1 MGEEILPLQQAC
13 YREHNSLVFL
23 PRCTLSLLSV
33 CTAYLLLQSLTILVG
48 PEINWNKSKMKYEL
62 KCRGGGGG
70 GGQQQWK
77 SGPELRQECCEGQWI
92 AWWQS
97 YRAHRLWVVRRTSRP
112 SGVDFS
118 HSLSPLLL
126 PPNKHSMPT
135 APHSLKDQR
144 SHPIFVH
151 KTDEPMGWSST

>member
-62 KCRGGGGG
+62 KCQGGGATAVEEWTRAQTAVLWRTVDRLVAIIQGTP
-70 GGQQQWK
+70 
-77 SGPELRQECCEGQWI
+77 SVSSEEN
-92 AWWQS
+92 QS
-97 YRAHRLWVVRRTSRP
+97 AVRVWFLPVFHHCFCRLINTLCPRLLIP
-112 SGVDFS
+112 SKIKDLTP
-118 HSLSPLLL
+118 SLCI
-126 PPNKHSMPT
+126 
-135 APHSLKDQR
+135 R
-144 SHPIFVH
+144 
-151 KTDEPMGWSST
+151 